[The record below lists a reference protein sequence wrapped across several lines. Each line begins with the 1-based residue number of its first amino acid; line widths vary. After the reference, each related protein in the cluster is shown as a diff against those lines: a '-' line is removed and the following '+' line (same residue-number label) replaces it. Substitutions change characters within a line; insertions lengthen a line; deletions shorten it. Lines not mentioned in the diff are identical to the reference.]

1 MPHPHYNYLEE
12 KYMKKIVALIAIILV
27 VAGIA
32 AFILIAKPFEK
43 PEPATPTGPA
53 NPSSPTEPS
62 SPTDPSA
69 NTDPSAG
76 PNTDPTQP
84 TDPIV
89 YEITEDAVRN
99 HPVTPESDF
108 TYRSEN
114 GGIVITGYK
123 GTDNIVV
130 IPEEINGSPVR
141 SIFRGAFDN
150 GSTAKGL
157 YIPSSI
163 HVMDTAAFMNNQV
176 LEVVVWDGS
185 QQIGSD
191 AFCGCSNLRLLVLG
205 EDTFMV
211 GAYAFYGCFE
221 LTIKVVPGSYME
233 TYCKDHNLAYT
244 TE

>member
-1 MPHPHYNYLEE
+1 
-12 KYMKKIVALIAIILV
+12 MKKSIALIVVLLV
-27 VAGIA
+27 IAGIA

-43 PEPATPTGPA
+43 PDPTTPTGPA
-53 NPSSPTEPS
+53 APTNPSGN
-62 SPTDPSA
+62 A
-69 NTDPSAG
+69 DPSAG
-76 PNTDPTQP
+76 PNADPTQP

-89 YEITEDAVRN
+89 YEITEEAVRN
-99 HPVTPESDF
+99 HPVAPESDF

-123 GTDNIVV
+123 GTDSIVV
-130 IPEEINGSPVR
+130 IPEEIHGSPVR

-157 YIPSSI
+157 CIPSSI

-191 AFCGCSNLRLLVLG
+191 AFCGCGNLRLLVLG

-211 GAYAFYGCFE
+211 GDYAFYGCFE

-233 TYCKDHNLAYT
+233 TYCKDHNLPYT